1 MGKNKVN
8 YDSMTVTFNNE
19 PSEKA
24 LLNYYCLLIDV
35 LAKKYGKDYVRIALD
50 ELVHEYQEE

>member
-1 MGKNKVN
+1 MGRNKVD

-24 LLNYYCLLIDV
+24 LLNYYCLLIDTLV
-35 LAKKYGKDYVRIALD
+35 KKYGKDYVRIAL
-50 ELVHEYQEE
+50 EEIVNEH